1 MASLPAT
8 DHLLISLQ
16 LATLTRCHS
25 AIMALSRIVRQSNT
39 VNLLVRRLN
48 DCHRGGKRLL
58 NIAFVIRAW
67 RNFGAFFGGRVANTN
82 CLCYHIGIRLRKS
95 FEATTHRQLLAPYVV
110 GNILRNG
117 FTGHHHDSL
126 RI

>member
-82 CLCYHIGIRLRKS
+82 CLCYHIGIWLRKS
-95 FEATTHRQLLAPYVV
+95 FEATNAD
-110 GNILRNG
+110 NC
-117 FTGHHHDSL
+117 
-126 RI
+126 